1 MLQEYFWISFS
12 GAIGSLH
19 SHRRIILD
27 AHTGEAVMATAACCR
42 QLPRPLERS
51 AYACMHA
58 CFIT

>member
-27 AHTGEAVMATAACCR
+27 AHTDEAVMATAACCR

-51 AYACMHA
+51 A
-58 CFIT
+58 